1 MISSGSVVDVLIA
14 CVGTS
19 ECLWQC
25 QCRVA
30 SCTSSLRKGWA
41 AGAQY
46 GRWPG
51 PSLEETWGILVTH
64 VRKHKHSQ
72 CIVVTVKRECSG
84 VLQRA
89 EELTSLT
96 AANQA
101 PLSKHLSL

>member
-30 SCTSSLRKGWA
+30 SCASSLREGRA

-46 GRWPG
+46 GRWSG
-51 PSLEETWGILVTH
+51 PSWRRLGAFLSPVLESINIASAL
-64 VRKHKHSQ
+64 
-72 CIVVTVKRECSG
+72 
-84 VLQRA
+84 L
-89 EELTSLT
+89 
-96 AANQA
+96 
-101 PLSKHLSL
+101 